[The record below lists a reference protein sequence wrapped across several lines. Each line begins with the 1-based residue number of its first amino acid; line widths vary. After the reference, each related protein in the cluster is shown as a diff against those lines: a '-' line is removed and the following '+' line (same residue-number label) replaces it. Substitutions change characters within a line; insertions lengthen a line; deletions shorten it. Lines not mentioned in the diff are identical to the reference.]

1 MRREA
6 RIGFA
11 IVGCLAAV
19 LMYAAIKRMW
29 LLAQVARNPDPAPT
43 IPGSTTGAP
52 SALVARDV
60 PPVITLP
67 SEPTRTL
74 VYQEP
79 DAQEPAAAASRF
91 AIPLPAAAASEGNN
105 TTAEVAATKTSEP
118 IVDTTSVE
126 AAPPLGQFSSRF
138 SAGPKPTAP
147 EAKPAATA
155 ASSLSAMASR
165 FNINA
170 APPTESETA
179 PEAEAD
185 SKSNA
190 IPSVS
195 SLVGSL
201 ASSLATRMTG
211 SQAGDEEE
219 TPGEPEAAQTQPA
232 DTKLPE
238 PQQVADATQSA
249 DEPQASLRIVGEK
262 GPAAAAEVPPA
273 AKLIK
278 PSPLVEA
285 QPVPQPTAPVVTAA
299 PRETPPAT
307 RPTWQLSSTPT
318 PPKTE
323 FAADLPQAQPKSQS
337 QPKPQPRLNRAFAST
352 ADATPAKYVPAQN
365 ASTTQT
371 VRETPPPQIDDTPRR
386 LPPTI
391 EVSGGAEQGI
401 TKQADPAWVQQMIE
415 SGSFIPGQ
423 RFVPTQTPQPLPI
436 ERQKMQPLTNPA
448 TAPQQPSTVPPLGTA
463 PPHTYV
469 VQPGDDLATIARR
482 TLGDAARWGELFRMN
497 RDLIGDYPD
506 QMKPGTQLRLPQ

>member
-19 LMYAAIKRMW
+19 LTYAAVKRLW

-43 IPGSTTGAP
+43 IPGEMSGAP
-52 SALVARDV
+52 SALLARNV

-67 SEPTRTL
+67 SEPTEIL

-79 DAQEPAAAASRF
+79 EAQTPVAAPASRF
-91 AIPLPAAAASEGNN
+91 TIPLPSRE
-105 TTAEVAATKTSEP
+105 TAETPAADVAVAPTTEP
-118 IVDTTSVE
+118 AVDSTPVE
-126 AAPPLGQFSSRF
+126 AAPPLGKFSSRF
-138 SAGPKPTAP
+138 SAAPQPESSRPNSVEVAEPTAP
-147 EAKPAATA
+147 AKPDPI
-155 ASSLSAMASR
+155 SAMASR
-165 FNINA
+165 FSLNA
-170 APPTESETA
+170 TPPTAAEESAE
-179 PEAEAD
+179 EAQP
-185 SKSNA
+185 SA

-211 SQAGDEEE
+211 GRTDDAEEAAA
-219 TPGEPEAAQTQPA
+219 EPEAAPQRPVVTI
-232 DTKLPE
+232 LPQ
-238 PQQVADATQSA
+238 PQQVAETAQPA

-262 GPAAAAEVPPA
+262 GREAEPEVPPTA
-273 AKLIK
+273 QLIK

-285 QPVPQPTAPVVTAA
+285 QPVPKPTAPVVTAA
-299 PRETPPAT
+299 PRDTPKSS
-307 RPTWQLSSTPT
+307 RPTWQLSSAPSQ
-318 PPKTE
+318 PKTE
-323 FAADLPQAQPKSQS
+323 VTAETSPA

-371 VRETPPPQIDDTPRR
+371 LRDATPQYSPPIDDKPRR

-436 ERQKMQPLTNPA
+436 ERQAMQPLSNSP
-448 TAPQQPSTVPPLGTA
+448 APQQPSTVPPLGTA

-482 TLGDAARWGELFRMN
+482 TLGDAARWGELFRLN

-506 QMKPGTQLRLPQ
+506 QMKPGTRLRLPE